1 MVSFERNLDILVL
14 VYEFLHERTNG
25 GQKYMC
31 IAPPHLQ
38 SYRRTLEAW
47 EKSIPPPSD
56 DGTAVHRS
64 LMLQSVG
71 IVLLLVRNNG
81 GRTFPDGLNLTS
93 IT

>member
-25 GQKYMC
+25 GQKYVC
-31 IAPPHLQ
+31 TSP
-38 SYRRTLEAW
+38 

-56 DGTAVHRS
+56 DGTVVHRS

-71 IVLLLVRNNG
+71 IVLLLVRNNA

-93 IT
+93 VT